1 MNSLEDKKMIIK
13 LYEAS
18 NAGVKIDLIIRG
30 ICCLVPGVKGLSS
43 NIQVISIVDRY
54 LEHSR
59 IFIFNNNGNP
69 KIFAG
74 SADWM
79 KRNLSRRIEVIFPIY
94 DEDIKN
100 EILDIIKIQL
110 EDNVKA
116 RIMDRYDKNKYR
128 KDRIIRLNQSQV
140 MTHKYLK
147 EKQTSVI

>member
-1 MNSLEDKKMIIK
+1 MIMK

-30 ICCLVPGVKGLSS
+30 ICCLVPGINDLSK
-43 NIQVISIVDRY
+43 NIRVISIIDRY

-69 KIFAG
+69 KVYSG

-94 DEDIKN
+94 DENIKK
-100 EILDIIKIQL
+100 EIFDIINIQL

-116 RIMDRYDKNKYR
+116 RIIDRYDKNNYKR
-128 KDRIIRLNQSQV
+128 DRIINLNQSQV
-140 MTHKYLK
+140 NTHRYLK
-147 EKQTSVI
+147 EKEQSYK